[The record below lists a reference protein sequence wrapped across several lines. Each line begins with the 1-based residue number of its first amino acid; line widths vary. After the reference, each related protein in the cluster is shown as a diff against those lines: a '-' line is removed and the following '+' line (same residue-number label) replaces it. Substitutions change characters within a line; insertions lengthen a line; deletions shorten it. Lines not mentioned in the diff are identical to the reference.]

1 MSRRMEKVADL
12 LQGEIADLLQRRVR
26 DPSLEDVMISITH
39 IDITADLAHARVHVS
54 VMADDLEQR
63 AVLDALGRSSSFLH
77 RELVKR
83 IRIKR
88 VPRLRFVLDES
99 IAEADRMT
107 VLMRELARSE
117 GREL

>member
-1 MSRRMEKVADL
+1 MSRRMEKVNDL
-12 LQGEIADLLQRRVR
+12 MQSELAELLQRRVK
-26 DPSLEDVMISITH
+26 DPVLVEAFLSILRVDV
-39 IDITADLAHARVHVS
+39 APDLSTARVHVS
-54 VMADDLEQR
+54 VMGADDGGAEVLVALER
-63 AVLDALGRSSSFLH
+63 CSSFLH
-77 RELVKR
+77 RELMKR

-107 VLMRELARSE
+107 VLMRDLARSE

>member
-1 MSRRMEKVADL
+1 MSRRMEKVNDL
-12 LQGEIADLLQRRVR
+12 MQSELAELLQRRVK
-26 DPSLEDVMISITH
+26 DPVLVDAFLSILRVDV
-39 IDITADLAHARVHVS
+39 APDLSTARVHVS
-54 VMADDLEQR
+54 VMGADDGGAEVLVALE
-63 AVLDALGRSSSFLH
+63 RSSSFLH
-77 RELVKR
+77 RELMKR

>member
-1 MSRRMEKVADL
+1 MEKVNDL
-12 LQGEIADLLQRRVR
+12 LQSELAELLQRRVKN
-26 DPSLEDVMISITH
+26 PVLAEAFLSITH
-39 IDITADLAHARVHVS
+39 VEVSQDLSTARVHVS
-54 VMADDLEQR
+54 VMDAADGSGEVLAALER
-63 AVLDALGRSSSFLH
+63 TAPFLH

-88 VPRLRFVLDES
+88 VPRLRFILDES

-107 VLMRELARSE
+107 VLMRDVARSE

>member
-1 MSRRMEKVADL
+1 MSRRMEKVNDL
-12 LQGEIADLLQRRVR
+12 VQSEVAELLQRRVK
-26 DPSLEDVMISITH
+26 DPVLAEAFLSITRVEV
-39 IDITADLAHARVHVS
+39 TSDLSTARVHVS
-54 VMADDLEQR
+54 VMGADDGGAVALE
-63 AVLDALGRSSSFLH
+63 RSAPFLH

-83 IRIKR
+83 IRMKR

-107 VLMRELARSE
+107 VLMRDLARSE